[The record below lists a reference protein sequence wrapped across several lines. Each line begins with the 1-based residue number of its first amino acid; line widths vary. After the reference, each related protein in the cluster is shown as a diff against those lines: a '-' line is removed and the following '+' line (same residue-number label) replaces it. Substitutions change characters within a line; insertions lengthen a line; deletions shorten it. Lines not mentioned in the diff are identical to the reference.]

1 MKPLLIRYMLL
12 LLLAQ
17 PWLLSCSAQPNE
29 KLKPMLS
36 EQEKEEIKQRLLS
49 KFNLQKIILFG
60 SQARGTSD
68 NKSDVDL
75 LIISEL
81 NEDRFNLMDRM
92 RVCLM
97 QLNYAFDVIILTENE
112 FERDKK
118 YPGTVARYATK
129 EGIVLYEQ

>member
-1 MKPLLIRYMLL
+1 
-12 LLLAQ
+12 
-17 PWLLSCSAQPNE
+17 
-29 KLKPMLS
+29 MLS

-75 LIISEL
+75 LIISDL

>member
-1 MKPLLIRYMLL
+1 
-12 LLLAQ
+12 
-17 PWLLSCSAQPNE
+17 
-29 KLKPMLS
+29 MLS

-92 RVCLM
+92 RACLL

>member
-1 MKPLLIRYMLL
+1 
-12 LLLAQ
+12 
-17 PWLLSCSAQPNE
+17 
-29 KLKPMLS
+29 MLS

-49 KFNLQKIILFG
+49 KFNLQKSILFG

>member
-1 MKPLLIRYMLL
+1 
-12 LLLAQ
+12 
-17 PWLLSCSAQPNE
+17 
-29 KLKPMLS
+29 MLS

>member
-1 MKPLLIRYMLL
+1 
-12 LLLAQ
+12 
-17 PWLLSCSAQPNE
+17 
-29 KLKPMLS
+29 MLS

-129 EGIVLYEQ
+129 EGIVLYER

>member
-1 MKPLLIRYMLL
+1 
-12 LLLAQ
+12 
-17 PWLLSCSAQPNE
+17 
-29 KLKPMLS
+29 MLS

-49 KFNLQKIILFG
+49 KFDLQKIILFG

-81 NEDRFNLMDRM
+81 KEDRFNLMDRM

-118 YPGTVARYATK
+118 YPGTAARYAAN